1 MALQVQN
8 ANNVKIYT
16 VSGSKGSRSIPDWLA
31 RRNKKTL
38 KNDLEWRHR
47 IELIQDFE
55 FPEASLKI
63 KTTRDGKYVM
73 ATGVYKPQMRVY
85 EYSEMSMKF
94 DRHTD
99 AENVDFQI
107 LSDDWTKT
115 VHLQADRS
123 VEFQAQGGL
132 HFRTRIP
139 KFGRSLNYHYPS
151 CDLLVTA
158 SSNEIYRIN
167 LEQGRFLNS
176 LVTDVDPTGG
186 NGVNCG
192 EINPAHLLYGC
203 GTDAGTVEFWDLRV
217 RGRVGILAPSLPE
230 TVLSSSLSISSM
242 KFRDDGLTMAVGT
255 STGHVLMY
263 DLRSSVPLFVKDHQ
277 YGFPIKSLTFHEGT
291 QGEDGRS
298 KVVSADCKII
308 KIWDRE
314 NGNNFTS
321 IEPTNDINDVCV
333 VDDSGLIFVANEGI
347 QMQSYY
353 IPSLGPAPKW
363 CSFLDNLTEELE
375 ENPVQNI
382 YDDYKFVSRKELASL
397 GLDHLV
403 GSAVLKPYMHGFFID
418 LRLYEKAKAIANPFA
433 YADYREREAKEKLA
447 KEAGSRIRATMKLP
461 KVNKQLATKMMLD
474 EAKARRKAAAA
485 GDESAATATGS
496 ALKDNR
502 FADLFSNPDFQ
513 VDESTN
519 EFKLLNPVQS
529 EKKKLSY
536 RIVDEDEIEEAS
548 DASQS
553 DGSDVDSDEDLVR
566 VSNFKSGGRD
576 KKKKPEQITSIR
588 SGIKDRKRIPKM
600 EALKQQANKSSAP
613 TLKSQAQRSFEERV
627 ARDKSTANT
636 ISRSTAGGMEMSF
649 QIGGGRGKGGKG
661 GKGGAKSSSSSSSR
675 SRGDNS
681 NSGGGGPQRRD
692 RRSAGRNTIR
702 NL

>member
-1 MALQVQN
+1 MSLQVQN

-31 RRNKKTL
+31 RRNKKAL

-63 KTTRDGKYVM
+63 RTTRDGNYVL

-85 EYSEMSMKF
+85 EYAEMSMKF

-99 AENVDFQI
+99 SENVDFQI
-107 LSDDWTKT
+107 LSDDWTKS
-115 VHLQADRS
+115 VHLQADRY

-132 HFRTRIP
+132 HFKTRIP

-151 CDLLVTA
+151 CDLLITA
-158 SSNEIYRIN
+158 SSNEIYRLN
-167 LEQGRFLNS
+167 LEQGRFLNP
-176 LVTDVDPTGG
+176 LVTDIDPTGG

-230 TVLSSSLSISSM
+230 DIHSSSLGITSM
-242 KFRDDGLTMAVGT
+242 KFRDNGLMMAVGT

-263 DLRSSVPLFVKDHQ
+263 DLRSNVPLFVKDHQ
-277 YGFPIKSLTFHEGT
+277 YGYPIKCLNFHEGT
-291 QGEDGRS
+291 QGEDGRT
-298 KVVSADCKII
+298 KVVSADCKVI

-321 IEPTNDINDVCV
+321 IEPANDINDVCV
-333 VDDSGLIFVANEGI
+333 VGDSGMMFVANEGI

-353 IPSLGPAPKW
+353 IPALGPAPKW

-375 ENPVQNI
+375 ENTVQNI
-382 YDDYKFVSRKELASL
+382 YDDYKFISRKELASL

-433 YADYREREAKEKLA
+433 YNEYREREAKDKLA

-461 KVNKQLATKMMLD
+461 KVNKQLAAKLMMD
-474 EAKARRKAAAA
+474 DAKARRKAAAA
-485 GDESAATATGS
+485 GNDAAEATHGT
-496 ALKDNR
+496 LKDGR
-502 FADLFSNPDFQ
+502 FADLFTNPDFQ
-513 VDESTN
+513 VDEETD
-519 EFKLLNPVQS
+519 EFRLINPVRPT
-529 EKKKLSY
+529 KLSY
-536 RIVDEDEIEEAS
+536 RFVDDDEVEEAS
-548 DASQS
+548 NS
-553 DGSDVDSDEDLVR
+553 DGSEVDSDEDLIR
-566 VSNFKSGGRD
+566 VSNFKSGRD
-576 KKKKPEQITSIR
+576 KKPEQITSIR
-588 SGIKDRKRIPKM
+588 SGVKDRKRIPKM
-600 EALKQQANKSSAP
+600 EALKQRQSSSSS
-613 TLKSQAQRSFEERV
+613 LVSKSQAQKSFADRV
-627 ARDKSTANT
+627 AKDKSSTNSV
-636 ISRSTAGGMEMSF
+636 SRSATGGMEMSF
-649 QIGGGRGKGGKG
+649 RINGGKKGGKG
-661 GKGGAKSSSSSSSR
+661 GRGSAKSSTSTSSR
-675 SRGDNS
+675 NGE
-681 NSGGGGPQRRD
+681 GGGGPQRRE

>member
-1 MALQVQN
+1 MSLQVQN

-31 RRNKKTL
+31 RRNKKAL

-63 KTTRDGKYVM
+63 RTTRDGKYVM

-115 VHLQADRS
+115 VHLQSDRS
-123 VEFQAQGGL
+123 IEFQAQGGL
-132 HFRTRIP
+132 HFKTRIP
-139 KFGRSLNYHYPS
+139 KFGRSLTYHYPS
-151 CDLLVTA
+151 CDLLVTG
-158 SSNEIYRIN
+158 SSNEIYRLN

-230 TVLSSSLSISSM
+230 SVLSNSLTISAL
-242 KFRDDGLTMAVGT
+242 KFREDGLNMAVGT

-263 DLRSSVPLFVKDHQ
+263 DLRSNVPIYVKDHQ

-298 KVVSADCKII
+298 KIVSADCKII

-314 NGNNFTS
+314 NGKNFTS
-321 IEPTNDINDVCV
+321 IEPANDINDVCV
-333 VDDSGLIFVANEGI
+333 VDNSGLMFVANEGI

-353 IPSLGPAPKW
+353 IPALGPAPKW

-382 YDDYKFVSRKELASL
+382 YDDYKFVTRKELSSL
-397 GLDHLV
+397 ALDHLV
-403 GSAVLKPYMHGFFID
+403 GSSVLKPYMHGFFID

-433 YADYREREAKEKLA
+433 YTDYREREAKEKMA

-474 EAKARRKAAAA
+474 EAKARRKAGTDGAVTE
-485 GDESAATATGS
+485 GG
-496 ALKDNR
+496 ALKDSR
-502 FADLFSNPDFQ
+502 FADLFTNPDFQ
-513 VDESTN
+513 VDEDTN

-529 EKKKLSY
+529 AKKPSY
-536 RIVDEDEIEEAS
+536 RIVGEDEIEEAS
-548 DASQS
+548 EASNS
-553 DGSDVDSDEDLVR
+553 DGSDVDSDEDLIR
-566 VSNFKSGGRD
+566 VSSYKSGN
-576 KKKKPEQITSIR
+576 KKKSEQITSIR

-600 EALKQQANKSSAP
+600 EALKQQQGNSSGP
-613 TLKSQAQRSFEERV
+613 QLKSQAQRSFADRV
-627 ARDKSTANT
+627 AKDRNTANT
-636 ISRSTAGGMEMSF
+636 ISRSSSGGMEMTFSV
-649 QIGGGRGKGGKG
+649 GGGRGGARSGGDR
-661 GKGGAKSSSSSSSR
+661 SSSKPSSS
-675 SRGDNS
+675 
-681 NSGGGGPQRRD
+681 GGSERRV

>member
-1 MALQVQN
+1 MSLQVQN

-31 RRNKKTL
+31 RRNRKAL

-63 KTTRDGKYVM
+63 RTTRDGNYVL

-85 EYSEMSMKF
+85 EYAEMSMKF

-99 AENVDFQI
+99 TENVDFRI
-107 LSDDWTKT
+107 LSDDWTKS
-115 VHLQADRS
+115 VHLQADRNI
-123 VEFQAQGGL
+123 EFQAQGGL

-139 KFGRSLNYHYPS
+139 KFGRSLNYHHPS
-151 CDLLVTA
+151 CDLLITA
-158 SSNEIYRIN
+158 SSNEIYRLN

-176 LVTDVDPTGG
+176 LVTDIDPAGG
-186 NGVNCG
+186 SGVNCG

-230 TVLSSSLSISSM
+230 DLQRSSFSISSM

-263 DLRSSVPLFVKDHQ
+263 DLRSNVPLFVKDHQ
-277 YGFPIKSLTFHEGT
+277 YGFPIKSLGFHEGT

-298 KVVSADCKII
+298 KIISADCKII

-321 IEPTNDINDVCV
+321 IEPVNDINDVSLV
-333 VDDSGLIFVANEGI
+333 GDSGLMFVANEGI

-353 IPSLGPAPKW
+353 IPALGPAPKW

-397 GLDHLV
+397 ALDHLV

-433 YADYREREAKEKLA
+433 YNEYREREAKEKLA
-447 KEAGSRIRATMKLP
+447 KEAGSRIRATIKLP
-461 KVNKQLATKMMLD
+461 KINKQLAAKLMMD
-474 EAKARRKAAAA
+474 DAKARRKAAAA
-485 GDESAATATGS
+485 GNGVPEAPGGT
-496 ALKDNR
+496 LKDNR
-502 FADLFSNPDFQ
+502 FADLFTNPDFQ
-513 VDESTN
+513 VDEETN
-519 EFKLLNPVQS
+519 EYMLINPVKS
-529 EKKKLSY
+529 SKKPSY
-536 RIVDEDEIEEAS
+536 RIVDDDEIEEAS
-548 DASQS
+548 DSN
-553 DGSDVDSDEDLVR
+553 GSEVDSDEDLIR
-566 VSNFKSGGRD
+566 VSNYRSGKD
-576 KKKKPEQITSIR
+576 KAPEQATSIR

-600 EALKQQANKSSAP
+600 QALKQQSSNSGIA
-613 TLKSQAQRSFEERV
+613 LKSQAQRSFAERV
-627 ARDKSTANT
+627 AKDKGTANT
-636 ISRSTAGGMEMSF
+636 ISRSASGGMEMSF
-649 QIGGGRGKGGKG
+649 QIGGKKKGGNG
-661 GKGGAKSSSSSSSR
+661 GRGGAKSSTSTASKN
-675 SRGDNS
+675 GE
-681 NSGGGGPQRRD
+681 GGGGPQRRE

-702 NL
+702 TL

>member
-1 MALQVQN
+1 MSLQVQN

-31 RRNKKTL
+31 RRNKKAL

-63 KTTRDGKYVM
+63 RTTRDGKYVM
-73 ATGVYKPQMRVY
+73 ATGVYKPHMRVY

-123 VEFQAQGGL
+123 VEFQAQGGV
-132 HFRTRIP
+132 HFKTRIP
-139 KFGRSLNYHYPS
+139 KFGRSLTYHYPS

-176 LVTDVDPTGG
+176 LVTDVDPAGG

-192 EINPAHLLYGC
+192 EINPAHMLYGC

-230 TVLSSSLSISSM
+230 NVLSSSLSISSM

-263 DLRSSVPLFVKDHQ
+263 DLRSNVPLYVKDHQ

-291 QGEDGRS
+291 QGDDGRS

-321 IEPTNDINDVCV
+321 IEPVNDINDVCV
-333 VDDSGLIFVANEGI
+333 VDDSGLMFVANEGI

-433 YADYREREAKEKLA
+433 YTDYREREAKEKLA
-447 KEAGSRIRATMKLP
+447 KESGSRIRATMKLP

-485 GDESAATATGS
+485 GDDTSAAPAEGG
-496 ALKDNR
+496 ALKDSR
-502 FADLFSNPDFQ
+502 FSDLFTNPDFQ
-513 VDESTN
+513 VDEGAN
-519 EFKLLNPVQS
+519 EYKLLNPVQS
-529 EKKKLSY
+529 TKKPSY
-536 RIVDEDEIEEAS
+536 RIVDEDEIEEVS
-548 DASQS
+548 DVSQS

-566 VSNFKSGGRD
+566 VSTYKSGGRD
-576 KKKKPEQITSIR
+576 KKKSEQITSIR

-600 EALKQQANKSSAP
+600 EALKQQASNSSAP
-613 TLKSQAQRSFEERV
+613 VLKSQAQRSFAERV
-627 ARDKSTANT
+627 AKDRNSANT
-636 ISRSTAGGMEMSF
+636 ISRSSAGGMEMSF
-649 QIGGGRGKGGKG
+649 KIGGGRGGKSG
-661 GKGGAKSSSSSSSR
+661 RGAKSSSSSSR
-675 SRGDNS
+675 RGES
-681 NSGGGGPQRRD
+681 GGGGGGGGPQRRD

>member
-1 MALQVQN
+1 MSLQVQN

-38 KNDLEWRHR
+38 KNDLDWRHR

-63 KTTRDGKYVM
+63 RTTRDGKYVM

-99 AENVDFQI
+99 VENVDFQI

-123 VEFQAQGGL
+123 IEFHAQGGI
-132 HFRTRIP
+132 HFKTRIP
-139 KFGRSLNYHYPS
+139 KFGRSLTYHYPS
-151 CDLLVTA
+151 CDLLVTG
-158 SSNEIYRIN
+158 SSNEIYRVN

-176 LVTDVDPTGG
+176 LVTDVDPTDGS
-186 NGVNCG
+186 GVNCG

-230 TVLSSSLSISSM
+230 NVMSSSLSISAM

-263 DLRSSVPLFVKDHQ
+263 DLRSSVPLYVKDHQ

-314 NGNNFTS
+314 NGQNFTS
-321 IEPTNDINDVCV
+321 IEPVNDINDVCV
-333 VDDSGLIFVANEGI
+333 VDNSGLMFVANEGI

-403 GSAVLKPYMHGFFID
+403 GSSVLKPYMHGFFID

-433 YADYREREAKEKLA
+433 YTDYREKEAKEKLA
-447 KEAGSRIRATMKLP
+447 KESGSRIRATMKLP
-461 KVNKQLATKMMLD
+461 KVNKLLATKMMMED
-474 EAKARRKAAAA
+474 AKARRKAAAA
-485 GDESAATATGS
+485 GEDVSEASTAPG

-502 FADLFSNPDFQ
+502 FADLFTNPDFQ
-513 VDESTN
+513 VDETTN
-519 EFKLLNPVQS
+519 EFKLINPVQS
-529 EKKKLSY
+529 TKKPSY
-536 RIVDEDEIEEAS
+536 RIVGDDEVEEAS
-548 DASQS
+548 EASQS
-553 DGSDVDSDEDLVR
+553 DGSDVDSDEDLIR
-566 VSNFKSGGRD
+566 VSTFKSG
-576 KKKKPEQITSIR
+576 KKKGDQITSIR

-600 EALKQQANKSSAP
+600 EALKQRASNSSAP
-613 TLKSQAQRSFEERV
+613 VLKSQAQRSFADRV
-627 ARDKSTANT
+627 AKDRSTSNT
-636 ISRSTAGGMEMSF
+636 ISRSTAGGMEMTF
-649 QIGGGRGKGGKG
+649 NIGGGRGGRGGRG
-661 GKGGAKSSSSSSSR
+661 GSRGGRGGSSSSR
-675 SRGDNS
+675 GSSGG
-681 NSGGGGPQRRD
+681 SGGGERRE

>member
-1 MALQVQN
+1 MSLQVQN

-31 RRNKKTL
+31 RRNKKAL

-63 KTTRDGKYVM
+63 KTTRDGKYAI

-123 VEFQAQGGL
+123 IEFQAQGGL

-139 KFGRSLNYHYPS
+139 KFGRSLTYHYPS

-158 SSNEIYRIN
+158 SSNEIYRLN

-176 LVTDVDPTGG
+176 LVTDIDPTGG

-217 RGRVGILAPSLPE
+217 RGRVGVLAPSLPE
-230 TVLSSSLSISSM
+230 SVMSSSLGISSM
-242 KFRDDGLTMAVGT
+242 KFREDGLTMAVGT
-255 STGHVLMY
+255 TTGHVLMY
-263 DLRSSVPLFVKDHQ
+263 DLRSSIPLFVKDHQ

-291 QGEDGRS
+291 QGEDGRT

-321 IEPTNDINDVCV
+321 IEPVNDINDVCV
-333 VDDSGLIFVANEGI
+333 VDNSGLMFVANEGI

-382 YDDYKFVSRKELASL
+382 YDDYKFVTRKELASL

-403 GSAVLKPYMHGFFID
+403 GSSVLKPYMHGFFID

-474 EAKARRKAAAA
+474 EAKARRKAAAS
-485 GDESAATATGS
+485 GDGALPEAATEGG
-496 ALKDNR
+496 ALKDSR
-502 FADLFSNPDFQ
+502 FADLFTNPDFQ
-513 VDESTN
+513 VDEDTN
-519 EFKLLNPVQS
+519 EYKLLNPVKS
-529 EKKKLSY
+529 TAKPSY
-536 RIVDEDEIEEAS
+536 RVVGEDEIEEAS
-548 DASQS
+548 EVSNS
-553 DGSDVDSDEDLVR
+553 DGSDVDSDEDLIR
-566 VSNFKSGGRD
+566 VSHYKSDRD
-576 KKKKPEQITSIR
+576 NNNKKKKADQITSIR
-588 SGIKDRKRIPKM
+588 SGVKDRKRIPKM
-600 EALKQQANKSSAP
+600 EALKQRAGNSSGP
-613 TLKSQAQRSFEERV
+613 VLKSQAQRSFAERV
-627 ARDKSTANT
+627 AKDRGSDNSV
-636 ISRSTAGGMEMSF
+636 SRSTAGGMEMSF
-649 QIGGGRGKGGKG
+649 QVKGRGGKG
-661 GKGGAKSSSSSSSR
+661 GRGNTKSSTSSSSR
-675 SRGDNS
+675 NGGES
-681 NSGGGGPQRRD
+681 GGGPQRRE

>member
-31 RRNKKTL
+31 RRNKKAL

-55 FPEASLKI
+55 FPEASIKI
-63 KTTRDGKYVM
+63 RTTRDGKYVM

-99 AENVDFQI
+99 SENVDFQI

-115 VHLQADRS
+115 VHLQADRNI
-123 VEFQAQGGL
+123 EFQAQGGI
-132 HFRTRIP
+132 HFKTRIP
-139 KFGRSLNYHYPS
+139 KSGRSLTYHYPS
-151 CDLLVTA
+151 CDLLVTG
-158 SSNEIYRIN
+158 SSNEIYRLN
-167 LEQGRFLNS
+167 LDQGRFLNS
-176 LVTDVDPTGG
+176 LITDVDPAGG

-192 EINPAHLLYGC
+192 EINPAHMLYGC

-217 RGRVGILAPSLPE
+217 RGRVGILAPSLPDS
-230 TVLSSSLSISSM
+230 VLSSSLGISSM
-242 KFRDDGLTMAVGT
+242 KFRDDGLSMAVGT

-277 YGFPIKSLTFHEGT
+277 YGFPIKSLSFHEGT
-291 QGEDGRS
+291 QGEDGRT

-321 IEPTNDINDVCV
+321 IEPANDINDVCV
-333 VDDSGLIFVANEGI
+333 VDNSGLMFVANEGI

-382 YDDYKFVSRKELASL
+382 YDDYKFVSRKELSSL
-397 GLDHLV
+397 GLDHLI

-418 LRLYEKAKAIANPFA
+418 LRLYEKARAIANPFA

-447 KEAGSRIRATMKLP
+447 KESGSRIRATMKLP
-461 KVNKQLATKMMLD
+461 KVNKQLATKLMLD
-474 EAKARRKAAAA
+474 DAKARRKAAAA
-485 GDESAATATGS
+485 GEEVAAASGT
-496 ALKDNR
+496 LKDNR
-502 FADLFSNPDFQ
+502 FSDLFTNPEFQ
-513 VDESTN
+513 VDEDTN

-529 EKKKLSY
+529 EKKKPSY
-536 RIVDEDEIEEAS
+536 RIVDEDEIMEAS
-548 DASQS
+548 DASGS
-553 DGSDVDSDEDLVR
+553 DGSDVDSDEDLIR
-566 VSNFKSGGRD
+566 HTPKSGTD
-576 KKKKPEQITSIR
+576 KKKPQQITSIR

-600 EALKQQANKSSAP
+600 EALKAGGSTSSHR
-613 TLKSQAQRSFEERV
+613 SQTQKSFEERV
-627 ARDKSTANT
+627 SKDRSTANT
-636 ISRSTAGGMEMSF
+636 VSRSTAGGMEMSF
-649 QIGGGRGKGGKG
+649 QVGGSRKRGGKSGGDGRKSFTKSNANGGG
-661 GKGGAKSSSSSSSR
+661 
-675 SRGDNS
+675 
-681 NSGGGGPQRRD
+681 GGGGPERRE

>member
-1 MALQVQN
+1 MASLQVQN

-31 RRNKKTL
+31 RRNKKSL
-38 KNDLEWRHR
+38 KNDLDWRHR

-63 KTTRDGKYVM
+63 RTTRDGKYVM

-99 AENVDFQI
+99 SENVDFQI

-115 VHLQADRS
+115 VHLQSDRTI
-123 VEFQAQGGL
+123 EFHSQGGV
-132 HFRTRIP
+132 HYKTRIP
-139 KFGRSLNYHYPS
+139 KFGRSLTYHYSS
-151 CDLLVTA
+151 CDLLVTG
-158 SSNEIYRIN
+158 SSNEVYRLN

-176 LVTDVDPTGG
+176 LVTDVDGSSG
-186 NGVNCG
+186 SGVNCG

-203 GTDAGTVEFWDLRV
+203 GTDSGTVEFWDLRV

-230 TVLSSSLSISSM
+230 SVMSNSLSISAM

-263 DLRSSVPLFVKDHQ
+263 DLRSNVPLFVKDHQ
-277 YGFPIKSLTFHEGT
+277 YGFPIKSLSFHEGT

-298 KVVSADCKII
+298 KVVSADCKIV

-321 IEPTNDINDVCV
+321 IEPSNDINDVCV
-333 VDDSGLIFVANEGI
+333 VDNSGLMFVANEGI

-353 IPSLGPAPKW
+353 IPALGPAPKW

-382 YDDYKFVSRKELASL
+382 YDDYKFVTRKELSSL

-403 GSAVLKPYMHGFFID
+403 GSSVLKPYMHGFFID

-433 YADYREREAKEKLA
+433 YSDYREREAKEKLA
-447 KEAGSRIRATMKLP
+447 KESGSRIRATMKLP
-461 KVNKQLATKMMLD
+461 KVNKALATKMMLD
-474 EAKARRKAAAA
+474 EAKARRKAGLDA
-485 GDESAATATGS
+485 SAPTEVGAT
-496 ALKDNR
+496 KDNR
-502 FADLFSNPDFQ
+502 FADLFTNPDFQ
-513 VDESTN
+513 VDEGTN

-529 EKKKLSY
+529 TKKPSY
-536 RIVDEDEIEEAS
+536 RI
-548 DASQS
+548 
-553 DGSDVDSDEDLVR
+553 
-566 VSNFKSGGRD
+566 
-576 KKKKPEQITSIR
+576 
-588 SGIKDRKRIPKM
+588 
-600 EALKQQANKSSAP
+600 
-613 TLKSQAQRSFEERV
+613 
-627 ARDKSTANT
+627 
-636 ISRSTAGGMEMSF
+636 
-649 QIGGGRGKGGKG
+649 
-661 GKGGAKSSSSSSSR
+661 
-675 SRGDNS
+675 
-681 NSGGGGPQRRD
+681 
-692 RRSAGRNTIR
+692 
-702 NL
+702 

>member
-31 RRNKKTL
+31 RRNKKAL

-277 YGFPIKSLTFHEGT
+277 YGFPIKSLTFHEGS

-433 YADYREREAKEKLA
+433 YTDYREREAKEKLA

-474 EAKARRKAAAA
+474 EAKARRKATAA
-485 GDESAATATGS
+485 GDESAATAAGS

-636 ISRSTAGGMEMSF
+636 ISRSTAGG
-649 QIGGGRGKGGKG
+649 
-661 GKGGAKSSSSSSSR
+661 
-675 SRGDNS
+675 
-681 NSGGGGPQRRD
+681 
-692 RRSAGRNTIR
+692 
-702 NL
+702 